1 MSTTRNPR
9 SGTSQSCSDVTVEP
23 LPGTAKSGGL
33 ILALEYT
40 RGWGRDI
47 LDGEALGKELT
58 GQIKRYLKTYRA
70 QLQFI
75 RRPGRAGQQEQDSA
89 ALYIANAGA
98 EPPTLEYLELTG
110 PEDLL
115 QVDLSTPGSVPGAVR
130 VDHPLLLVCTHGKRD
145 MCCAVKGRPLA
156 GGLHREYPEITWES
170 SHTKGH
176 RFAPSMILLPWNYSF
191 GTLDLAGASAML
203 DDVLAGRLPVTGNR
217 GRGTLDSRAQVA
229 ELAVAAVLAE
239 AGDPAAPGELQ
250 VSPYIDYLAYDK
262 HTENPKD
269 APVASADPE
278 PAPDPAAE
286 YAAVAAMVP
295 EELRR
300 RAGELMTQRIEM
312 KITGRYEELKALK
325 RQGYFQ
331 PVHDYEQA
339 VKEAAVAHG
348 VYGKY
353 SKYGKYSA
361 YAKTGAVGGVGVAGE
376 RRPAKSWKDA
386 PLLVTRAARSTG
398 ENARSW
404 RVTLESQ
411 RCYPVMSSCGD
422 RPKEGRSW
430 VATEVVE
437 LSSDITA

>member
-1 MSTTRNPR
+1 
-9 SGTSQSCSDVTVEP
+9 
-23 LPGTAKSGGL
+23 
-33 ILALEYT
+33 
-40 RGWGRDI
+40 
-47 LDGEALGKELT
+47 
-58 GQIKRYLKTYRA
+58 
-70 QLQFI
+70 
-75 RRPGRAGQQEQDSA
+75 
-89 ALYIANAGA
+89 
-98 EPPTLEYLELTG
+98 
-110 PEDLL
+110 
-115 QVDLSTPGSVPGAVR
+115 
-130 VDHPLLLVCTHGKRD
+130 
-145 MCCAVKGRPLA
+145 
-156 GGLHREYPEITWES
+156 
-170 SHTKGH
+170 
-176 RFAPSMILLPWNYSF
+176 
-191 GTLDLAGASAML
+191 
-203 DDVLAGRLPVTGNR
+203 
-217 GRGTLDSRAQVA
+217 
-229 ELAVAAVLAE
+229 
-239 AGDPAAPGELQ
+239 
-250 VSPYIDYLAYDK
+250 
-262 HTENPKD
+262 
-269 APVASADPE
+269 
-278 PAPDPAAE
+278 
-286 YAAVAAMVP
+286 MVP

-437 LSSDITA
+437 LTA